1 MKWTVGLKYARIATN
16 VDACLYLLHVSVHGL
31 FLFSL
36 FSFPFFFFLG
46 VNYLLNLKSFRY
58 AWMLPLKL
66 NTFKMFH
73 LNLKVS
79 KNVLFKPSITF
90 FSVNPIRHHAAN
102 WFVWILFQNLRFKWN
117 SPKTPR
123 LWFK

>member
-58 AWMLPLKL
+58 A
-66 NTFKMFH
+66 
-73 LNLKVS
+73 
-79 KNVLFKPSITF
+79 
-90 FSVNPIRHHAAN
+90 
-102 WFVWILFQNLRFKWN
+102 
-117 SPKTPR
+117 
-123 LWFK
+123 